1 VERFTVIAF
10 ISVKNHL
17 RADMK
22 EWRERMMR
30 DKRVRDGQTARKRAG
45 GGKAIISKTKTQID
59 WRRNE
64 AKRGS
69 RWDHG

>member
-1 VERFTVIAF
+1 
-10 ISVKNHL
+10 
-17 RADMK
+17 MK